1 MPGSAGDLYEQDFVR
16 WTEQQSSA
24 LREAA
29 AVGTNLP
36 LDWENLAEEIG
47 SLGRSQRHE
56 LRSRIAVVIEHLLKL
71 EHSPAVDPRRGWI
84 DTIGRER
91 FNIEDLLQDSPSLRS
106 QVRTIIDQ
114 LQPRVARLAATSLF
128 GYGET
133 ARKLPV
139 PSYSEEQVLGEWF
152 PWEAPLPAGGE
163 REEPA
168 QGGLTQVLL
177 EEGGDRVE

>member
-1 MPGSAGDLYEQDFVR
+1 MPGSAAQLYEEDFVR

-36 LDWENLAEEIG
+36 LDWENLAEEIE

-56 LRSRIAVVIEHLLKL
+56 LRRRIAVIIEHLLRL

-91 FNIEDLLQDSPSLRS
+91 LNIEDLLQDSPSLRS
-106 QVRTIIDQ
+106 QLRPMIEQ
-114 LQPRVARLAATSLF
+114 LKPRVARLAAISLF

-133 ARKLPV
+133 GKKVPV
-139 PSYSEEQVLGEWF
+139 PDYTKEQVLGDWF
-152 PWEAPLPAGGE
+152 PGDAPPPPANGE
-163 REEPA
+163 REEP
-168 QGGLTQVLL
+168 T
-177 EEGGDRVE
+177 

>member
-1 MPGSAGDLYEQDFVR
+1 MPGSTAQLYDEDFVR

-36 LDWENLAEEIG
+36 LDWENLAEEIE
-47 SLGRSQRHE
+47 SLRRSQRHE
-56 LRSRIAVVIEHLLKL
+56 LRSRIAVIIEHLLKL

-91 FNIEDLLQDSPSLRS
+91 LNIEDLLQDSPSLRS
-106 QVRTIIDQ
+106 QLRPMIEQ
-114 LQPRVARLAATSLF
+114 LKPRVARLAAISPF

-133 ARKLPV
+133 AKKVPV
-139 PSYSEEQVLGEWF
+139 PDYTKEQVLGDWF
-152 PWEAPLPAGGE
+152 PGDAPPPPRAA
-163 REEPA
+163 R
-168 QGGLTQVLL
+168 
-177 EEGGDRVE
+177 